1 MNHKSIEN
9 AKDPLLSK
17 ALPALKRA
25 ALQARKIASQTDT
38 AIVIMQ
44 NGKKQRIPMG
54 EVSESQASYQT
65 ENKK

>member
-38 AIVIMQ
+38 AIVIMKD
-44 NGKKQRIPMG
+44 GKKQRIPMG
-54 EVSESQASYQT
+54 GVCENQPES
-65 ENKK
+65 KK